1 MRENIFIGILLL
13 VTTVAY
19 SLILVHIYSNTN
31 AAEDAAEYAA
41 VSEDSISS
49 DEAAYLIEDE
59 PRGGGVFQKPAGKGR
74 KEDAAGEEKQAVSE
88 DAAAVSQD
96 GIAEDKPDGSMQTI
110 MPHVQ
115 TMRPSVS
122 TASLRGLT
130 IWTEDKEDEDKQPP
144 LPDPENIIIDLD
156 YNSDV
161 DDTAALRVAAILDRM
176 GRIKLKAAMASTGG
190 EKVCKAMHAQLSY
203 DGYGNI
209 PIGASAE
216 NTPGGSP
223 YWDDLIDH
231 YFTAGDYRLYN
242 SVELYKQILRDL
254 DRTEKEKA
262 KERKLFMDLFECK
275 EEDLPPELKEVEKL
289 RIVTT
294 GYLVNV
300 AGLLKDPEGYSLVSR
315 YVDSIWITGGIYLQG
330 DDHNFI
336 VTRSC
341 ADAARY
347 VLSSSPVGLVFSSSA
362 SIENEDGSV
371 IFCGSGIQYLDKKG
385 TDPVAMAYRDYAK
398 ANNTSLVGGRNAWD
412 PFCLWA
418 ASLPMEETNL
428 HLEAVNMMIGDTGYN
443 RFSYDLP
450 PNCQIIRRNT
460 TELGWYTSQIE
471 GLINA
476 GYR

>member
-1 MRENIFIGILLL
+1 MRENIFIAILLL
-13 VTTVAY
+13 VITAVY
-19 SLILVHIYSNTN
+19 SLVLVNVYDNTKT
-31 AAEDAAEYAA
+31 AEDTAEYAA
-41 VSEDSISS
+41 VSEDDTSS
-49 DEAAYLIEDE
+49 DEAAYLT
-59 PRGGGVFQKPAGKGR
+59 GAGASAIGMGFRSSTAKGR
-74 KEDAAGEEKQAVSE
+74 AAAEAKAAVKEQDVSE
-88 DAAAVSQD
+88 ELPAAVAQPYKLPEQIVYD
-96 GIAEDKPDGSMQTI
+96 DPG
-110 MPHVQ
+110 V
-115 TMRPSVS
+115 RPSVS
-122 TASLRGLT
+122 TDGLSA
-130 IWTEDKEDEDKQPP
+130 IKLWSEDKEEDDEGTVPAP
-144 LPDPENIIIDLD
+144 VNIIIDLD

-176 GRIKLKAAMASTGG
+176 GRIHLKAAMASTGG
-190 EKVCKAMHAQLSY
+190 DKVCKAMHAQLSY

-209 PIGASAE
+209 PIGKAVQE
-216 NTPGGSP
+216 IPGGSP
-223 YWDDLIDH
+223 YWDNLINH
-231 YFTAGDYRLYN
+231 YFTAGDYRQYN
-242 SVELYKQILRDL
+242 SVELYKQVLREL
-254 DRTEKEKA
+254 DKQEKEKE
-262 KERKLFMDLFECK
+262 KERKRYMEKFECK
-275 EEDLPPELKEVEKL
+275 EDELPEELKAVEKL

-294 GYLVNV
+294 GYLVNI
-300 AGLLKDPEGYSLVSR
+300 AGLLQDPEGHSLVSR

-336 VTRSC
+336 VTKAC

-347 VLSSSPVGLVFSSSA
+347 VLSASPVALIFSSSA

-418 ASLPMEETNL
+418 ASLTSEETNT
-428 HLEAVNMMIGDTGYN
+428 HLEAVNMKIGDTGYN
-443 RFSYDLP
+443 IFSYDLP

-460 TELGWYTSQIE
+460 TELGWYTAQLE